1 MVLYKF
7 YVKSIEVCKVC
18 KCLCDI
24 FCHPECFNEI
34 QGEEFLIF
42 MQRDLCNAVNFV
54 TLNVCLI

>member
-1 MVLYKF
+1 MF
-7 YVKSIEVCKVC
+7 YVQSTEVYKVC

-54 TLNVCLI
+54 TLNLYLI